1 MITTDPIGDWT
12 WEITS
17 SGDGGTTAGAAET
30 AVSIWGILAKHEL
43 AVPPGKVSL
52 SVRSV
57 NDMRNVHLDVSGLIL
72 EAEPLRPETAI
83 SEAVK
88 RAESLEG
95 DLLASLRIR
104 CPGIWLESGVKHR
117 VEQLF
122 AIHVDVWKSSLT
134 VVTLETY
141 SDAWLTMDTREREQV
156 AVHAENA
163 PRLTAAL
170 VEVSSLLGNDPE
182 PGDPNRHAT
191 PTEVGFEDPRT
202 EGPAY
207 SDSWGTFEIAAR
219 SRRLRSELPPTED
232 EFPETTEHPV
242 RYFVIRREAETLGY
256 VWASVSND
264 AAGFEPRTAAGDA
277 SFEVGAQWLMLLRD
291 AHNQGLTPLKAL
303 EWLAQVPHSP
313 EIGSIDEDSPQEAP
327 TLDALEELSGKY

>member
-1 MITTDPIGDWT
+1 MITTDPTGDWT

-17 SGDGGTTAGAAET
+17 RGDGATAAGAAET

-43 AVPPGKVSL
+43 AVPAGKASL

-72 EAEPLRPETAI
+72 EADPLRPGTAV
-83 SEAVK
+83 SEAVEQ
-88 RAESLEG
+88 AGSLQG
-95 DLLASLRIR
+95 DLLVSLRIR

-117 VEQLF
+117 AEQLF
-122 AIHVDVWKSSLT
+122 AIQVDVWKSSLT

-141 SDAWLTMDTREREQV
+141 SDAWLTMDTREREQA

-170 VEVSSLLGNDPE
+170 VEVSALLGSNPE

-191 PTEVGFEDPRT
+191 PTEAGFEDPRT

-219 SRRLRSELPPTED
+219 SRRLRSGLPPAED
-232 EFPETTEHPV
+232 EYPETTDSPV
-242 RYFVIRREAETLGY
+242 RYFAIQRETQTLGY
-256 VWASVSND
+256 VWASVNND
-264 AAGFEPRTAAGDA
+264 AAGYEPRTAAGDA
-277 SFEVGAQWLMLLRD
+277 AFAAGAQWLLLLRD

-303 EWLAQVPHSP
+303 EWLTQVPPRP
-313 EIGSIDEDSPQEAP
+313 EIGSIDKDAPEEAP
-327 TLDALEELSGKY
+327 SLDDLEDLSGKY